1 MSHSFS
7 PFLPYLKNSTKPPKR
22 LSLSPA
28 SKLLSLEVGPFTRP
42 LTHVHRPPS
51 HRVSNTVP
59 EGQSHTSFRF
69 PETSRLNGCP
79 FCSGK
84 QSQVQPISCRPP
96 PQGSPQTLPPS
107 SGEWGSRGGG
117 KGGAACWPVQI
128 SARRWDFAH
137 FAHPCS
143 QLPAH
148 VAWPSCRHP
157 SGSIVPDGLVSVF
170 RGDPGW
176 ILAFLGDWNWEE
188 SPLAFH
194 QSWVQ
199 ISF

>member
-1 MSHSFS
+1 MCTGHQATGSAVLSQKDKATPHSGFLRLPGSMAVPSAQESKARSS
-7 PFLPYLKNSTKPPKR
+7 PSAVAPPPKA
-22 LSLSPA
+22 PH
-28 SKLLSLEVGPFTRP
+28 K
-42 LTHVHRPPS
+42 PS
-51 HRVSNTVP
+51 
-59 EGQSHTSFRF
+59 
-69 PETSRLNGCP
+69 
-79 FCSGK
+79 
-84 QSQVQPISCRPP
+84 
-96 PQGSPQTLPPS
+96 LPPS